1 MSFRDNINKRKGVLM
16 KGPIAKDS
24 AILDMLADEIEVSPD
39 LIADNTDYVD
49 YLLNERKDGFDGIVE
64 PTDVVEFD
72 DVDDEWYLD

>member
-1 MSFRDNINKRKGVLM
+1 
-16 KGPIAKDS
+16 
-24 AILDMLADEIEVSPD
+24 MLADDIEVSPD